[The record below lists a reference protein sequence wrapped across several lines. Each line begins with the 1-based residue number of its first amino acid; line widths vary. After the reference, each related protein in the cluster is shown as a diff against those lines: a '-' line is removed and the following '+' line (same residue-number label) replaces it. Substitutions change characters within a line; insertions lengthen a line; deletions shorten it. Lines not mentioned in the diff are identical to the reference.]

1 MTHSLTQESGNAKQT
16 KMNKRYLEGVRAGE
30 AQGDEGW
37 RKPAVEEE
45 IAPTGVAAAGTVP
58 SPAAAIVAAAA
69 ASRIRP

>member
-1 MTHSLTQESGNAKQT
+1 
-16 KMNKRYLEGVRAGE
+16 MNKRYLEGVRAGE

-45 IAPTGVAAAGTVP
+45 IAPTGVAAAAAAAGTVP
-58 SPAAAIVAAAA
+58 SPVAVAAAAA